1 VCPLRSRSGWFR
13 LERGVNALFIEQECD
28 WAVVSL
34 AEISARLDGETVG
47 DYMRGAVEPP
57 GSGRWS
63 NRPAPSA
70 LYAELAAVRLR
81 HGGGVLSD
89 EHAARAGSDLL
100 VAHAMPDEQTEWH
113 VGLTLALALVIMALL
128 LGAFV
133 RRHTLRAEAAAVH
146 EHLYQQYDGHP
157 MLDGHGL
164 R

>member
-1 VCPLRSRSGWFR
+1 
-13 LERGVNALFIEQECD
+13 
-28 WAVVSL
+28 
-34 AEISARLDGETVG
+34 
-47 DYMRGAVEPP
+47 
-57 GSGRWS
+57 
-63 NRPAPSA
+63 
-70 LYAELAAVRLR
+70 
-81 HGGGVLSD
+81 
-89 EHAARAGSDLL
+89 
-100 VAHAMPDEQTEWH
+100 MPDEQTEWH